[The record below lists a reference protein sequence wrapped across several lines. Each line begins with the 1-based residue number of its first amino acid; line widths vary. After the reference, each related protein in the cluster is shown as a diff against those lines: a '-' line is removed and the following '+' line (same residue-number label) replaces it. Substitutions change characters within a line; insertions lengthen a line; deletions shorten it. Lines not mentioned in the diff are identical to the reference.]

1 MMDRPSLADG
11 DLPNGPIPGA
21 GLPEPQPLGRTAP
34 FIVASTI
41 AANFSA

>member
-1 MMDRPSLADG
+1 MNRPSLANG
-11 DLPNGPIPGA
+11 DLRNGPIPGA
-21 GLPEPQPLGRTAP
+21 SLPEPYPLERTAP